1 MRPGPGLVV
10 MALAF
15 ISGAR
20 RGTGQQSSSASQSG
34 KLGKVGEDNTGGAG
48 GGGVGG
54 GALTRINPWLSACD
68 LEQPNSAPD
77 LQRSL
82 GHSAA
87 QQEGKIGTTTT
98 IKAIS
103 AEGFLSALHN
113 AAYADVLTGGY
124 ERCTGRLAE
133 LVETDALAARITC
146 EFTEV
151 LIRYDCGQPYS
162 LIHHCEDCKDN
173 QQNATAHASVFW

>member
-34 KLGKVGEDNTGGAG
+34 KLGKVGEDNTGE
-48 GGGVGG
+48 G

-77 LQRSL
+77 LQAPVERMKLFYKFINVNS
-82 GHSAA
+82 
-87 QQEGKIGTTTT
+87 
-98 IKAIS
+98 AIS
-103 AEGFLSALHN
+103 KLGP
-113 AAYADVLTGGY
+113 
-124 ERCTGRLAE
+124 
-133 LVETDALAARITC
+133 ITRQC
-146 EFTEV
+146 M
-151 LIRYDCGQPYS
+151 
-162 LIHHCEDCKDN
+162 
-173 QQNATAHASVFW
+173 

>member
-34 KLGKVGEDNTGGAG
+34 RLGIVGEDNTGA
-48 GGGVGG
+48 G

-77 LQRSL
+77 LQTKT
-82 GHSAA
+82 A
-87 QQEGKIGTTTT
+87 
-98 IKAIS
+98 
-103 AEGFLSALHN
+103 
-113 AAYADVLTGGY
+113 
-124 ERCTGRLAE
+124 
-133 LVETDALAARITC
+133 
-146 EFTEV
+146 FTFN
-151 LIRYDCGQPYS
+151 RYVSIYS
-162 LIHHCEDCKDN
+162 NL
-173 QQNATAHASVFW
+173 HASKLGAPIRPAGG

>member
-34 KLGKVGEDNTGGAG
+34 KLGKVGEDNTGGG
-48 GGGVGG
+48 GEGGSGGVGG

-77 LQRSL
+77 LQ
-82 GHSAA
+82 
-87 QQEGKIGTTTT
+87 I
-98 IKAIS
+98 
-103 AEGFLSALHN
+103 
-113 AAYADVLTGGY
+113 
-124 ERCTGRLAE
+124 
-133 LVETDALAARITC
+133 
-146 EFTEV
+146 
-151 LIRYDCGQPYS
+151 
-162 LIHHCEDCKDN
+162 
-173 QQNATAHASVFW
+173 